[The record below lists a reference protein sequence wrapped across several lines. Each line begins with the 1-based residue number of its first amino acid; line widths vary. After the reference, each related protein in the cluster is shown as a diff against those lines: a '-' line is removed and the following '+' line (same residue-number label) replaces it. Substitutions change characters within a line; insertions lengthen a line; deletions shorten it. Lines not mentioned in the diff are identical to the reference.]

1 MEAMRSNVSRR
12 LSAIIAATT
21 LVWGGVVIA
30 ADGTHWATGT
40 ALERTL
46 NEEVLILR
54 VNNPLRKAI
63 RQISQAYHVAILTDR
78 RVDPGQKLD
87 VSLKNLRMK
96 SALQTIADGLGL
108 EVVRLGNVV
117 YLGPA
122 PAAHRLRGVAASLE
136 KDVRRLPSGIQR
148 KYFLAKRL
156 AWEDFAEP
164 RELVAELARDSGLK
178 ITGLEKMPYDL
189 WAAADLH
196 PLSLVDR
203 LTLIAIQ
210 FDLAVKITDGGRRLT
225 LVSLPSE

>member
-63 RQISQAYHVAILTDR
+63 RQISQAYHVAILIDR

-87 VSLKNLRMK
+87 VSLKDLRLK

-136 KDVRRLPSGIQR
+136 KNVERLPSGIQR
-148 KYFLAKRL
+148 KYLLPKRL

-164 RELVAELARDSGLK
+164 RNWRLNWPATAGLRSPVWKRCPTISGRPP
-178 ITGLEKMPYDL
+178 TYPPSR
-189 WAAADLH
+189 WF
-196 PLSLVDR
+196 DR
-203 LTLIAIQ
+203 LTLIGIQ